1 MRSIINRQFLMSAG
15 TIGVSLVAGT
25 MSMSLVSG
33 LIPTSTDPTKDL
45 RSQMDKYL
53 GLIHVLLGTLMY
65 TMLRN
70 RHLKTA
76 GLVFGG
82 LGVYDLIASN
92 VPQIGLVPLP
102 RSNINIT
109 RLLPATYREQKTIST
124 APAAQQGMSYSR
136 GRSPVMVG
144 SSYERNQR
152 TVGLSGNPYS
162 DIELE

>member
-1 MRSIINRQFLMSAG
+1 MSAG

-109 RLLPATYREQKTIST
+109 KLLPAAFAAS
-124 APAAQQGMSYSR
+124 AAQQGMSYSR

-144 SSYERNQR
+144 ASYERNQR